1 MRLITLK
8 WVSTRFS
15 QLCRGWIYSFSMSR
29 ASQMAS
35 NCFARKT
42 PPLSVMR
49 RLSCSKLLDCRI
61 QDNEDAGQVLA
72 LKDIAGKNSSRE
84 GIHHGDHIKRA
95 LDLRDPMLFDVAD
108 ID

>member
-1 MRLITLK
+1 
-8 WVSTRFS
+8 
-15 QLCRGWIYSFSMSR
+15 MSR

-72 LKDIAGKNSSRE
+72 LKNIAGKNSSRE

-108 ID
+108 IDTPSFMPSQGLERVCLWLVWLF